1 MDAFEPKFSDLR
13 DRTQNFGRRIIRLF
27 RALPRAEEARVVG
40 RQLLRSGT
48 SIGANY
54 RAACRARSLA
64 DFISKLGILLEEAD
78 ESDYWLDLIV
88 SEKMMPNYRLSDLQR
103 ECEELIRIFV
113 SSLNTAEARRDKRK
127 SKKAFCTMH
136 SAFCTDL
143 TSSYQ
148 SDTPAYPRL
157 E

>member
-1 MDAFEPKFSDLR
+1 MGARKMDAFEPKFSDLR

-64 DFISKLGILLEEAD
+64 DFISKLGIVLEEAD
-78 ESDYWLDLIV
+78 ESEYWLNLIV

-103 ECEELIRIFV
+103 ECQELIRIFV

-127 SKKAFCTMH
+127 SK
-136 SAFCTDL
+136 
-143 TSSYQ
+143 
-148 SDTPAYPRL
+148 
-157 E
+157 